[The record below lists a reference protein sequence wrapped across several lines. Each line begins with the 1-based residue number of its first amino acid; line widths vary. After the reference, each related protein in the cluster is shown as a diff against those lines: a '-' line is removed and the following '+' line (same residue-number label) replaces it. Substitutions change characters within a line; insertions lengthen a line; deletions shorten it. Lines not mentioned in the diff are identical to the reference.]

1 MEKEQGMGYL
11 RDRTSQYKTYRSGT
25 VKSRT
30 SYKPQIEEELNP
42 ITEDRVDSPSYVVG
56 KSNEL
61 EGKMQM
67 VEMEMQTL
75 ADMHKSRKRIDFGN
89 DKKMDA
95 EIEAKTRSISN
106 MITQLRDLIRADN
119 SQQNINKQSRTIQA
133 NLQYGYTA
141 RLRNITIRFRDMQA
155 DYIKTIKKQKDRA
168 AKFADEDDNDDSV
181 LDDLEDVAFTDSQV
195 QQVRNNENML
205 RQRNAEIQN
214 LIEMMN
220 QLNQLFADL
229 GTLIVEQGTMLD
241 RIDGIVEE
249 SVEIVKKGNVQLEKA
264 EQHQSSK
271 CFYIYVTVVVILII
285 IFGSILIFRN
295 KSGSSN
301 SNNGGGGD
309 SGSSTNTT
317 NLFFYY

>member
-11 RDRTSQYKTYRSGT
+11 RDRTSQYKTYRTGT

-30 SYKPQIEEELNP
+30 SYKPQIEEQLNP
-42 ITEDRVDSPSYVVG
+42 ITEETVDSPSYVVG

-61 EGKMQM
+61 EGKIQM
-67 VEMEMQTL
+67 VELEMQTL

-119 SQQNINKQSRTIQA
+119 SNQNINKQSRTIQA
-133 NLQYGYTA
+133 NMQYGYTA

-168 AKFADEDDNDDSV
+168 AKFADEDDDDGDSV
-181 LDDLEDVAFTDSQV
+181 LDDLEDVAFTDAQM
-195 QQVRNNENML
+195 QQVRSNENML

-214 LIEMMN
+214 LVEMMN

-249 SVEIVKKGNVQLEKA
+249 SVEVVKKGNVQLEKA
-264 EQHQSSK
+264 DKHQSSK
-271 CFYIYVTVVVILII
+271 CFYIYVITVVILII
-285 IFGSILIFRN
+285 IFGAILIFR
-295 KSGSSN
+295 KGKGSS
-301 SNNGGGGD
+301 SSGGNDGGD
-309 SGSSTNTT
+309 SSTNTT
-317 NLFFYY
+317 NLFFI